1 MPFVEH
7 APIIKLIMI
16 KRIFIFGRIS
26 IRDITVYYTSR
37 FDFHIHVVEI

>member
-7 APIIKLIMI
+7 APIIKLIMT
-16 KRIFIFGRIS
+16 KRIFISDRIS
-26 IRDITVYYTSR
+26 IRNITVYNTSR